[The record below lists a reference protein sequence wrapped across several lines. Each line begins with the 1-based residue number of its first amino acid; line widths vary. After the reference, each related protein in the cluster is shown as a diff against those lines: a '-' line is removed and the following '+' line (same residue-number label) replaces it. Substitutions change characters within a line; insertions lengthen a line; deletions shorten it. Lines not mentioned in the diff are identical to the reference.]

1 MVLTQELIGT
11 ITSNTGSGSQNDPV
25 IVQGKNVNS
34 TGQIP
39 GYGFTSSTGKV
50 SIIVEPGTKGTL
62 YVKFRGD
69 GNDSIQTQENI
80 DNGTLTTI
88 NVPSGEYERTY
99 VDVNQ
104 VDVLFFLLG
113 ATTEVPFTVEY
124 YYSVQTPSPSPSLW
138 TYPTLNWQARR
149 PRYSNNA
156 LVFYKSGT
164 ASGAVGSVVNSRVIS
179 RRT

>member
-1 MVLTQELIGT
+1 MVLTQQVTYGT
-11 ITSNTGSGSQNDPV
+11 ITSNTGSGAQNDPK
-25 IVQGKNVNS
+25 IIQGKNANATVIFGFPS
-34 TGQIP
+34 TQGA
-39 GYGFTSSTGKV
+39 V
-50 SIIVEPGTKGTL
+50 RIIVEPGTKGTL

-69 GNDSIQTQENI
+69 SNTLIQTTENN
-80 DNGTLTTI
+80 DNSTQNII
-88 NVPSGEYERTY
+88 NLPSGEYVRTY

-104 VDVLFFLLG
+104 VDVVFFLASGINEL
-113 ATTEVPFTVEY
+113 PFTVEY
-124 YYSVQTPSPSPSLW
+124 YHTAVTSTPSPSPW
-138 TYPTLNWQARR
+138 TYPTLNWQVRR

>member
-1 MVLTQELIGT
+1 MVLTQQVSGT
-11 ITSNTGSGSQNDPV
+11 ITSNTGSGTQNDPV
-25 IVQGKNVNS
+25 IIQGKNVDS
-34 TGQIP
+34 TGQIEGLGGTP
-39 GYGFTSSTGKV
+39 TSRGIVT
-50 SIIVEPGTKGTL
+50 IIVEPGTKGTL

-69 GNDSIQTQENI
+69 GNTFIQTRENN
-80 DNGTLTTI
+80 DSSTSTWAHN
-88 NVPSGEYERTY
+88 PSGEYERTY

-104 VDVLFFLLG
+104 VDIGFLLAM
-113 ATTEVPFTVEY
+113 ATTDISFTVEY
-124 YYSVQTPSPSPSLW
+124 YHSAVTSTPS
-138 TYPTLNWQARR
+138 PTLNWQARR